1 MNLHLQPDTFE
12 NAIVGASE
20 QLGIPVSVVEKDY
33 YVTLFLKKFVEKQPE
48 IIFKGGTSLSKC
60 QRIIK
65 RFSED
70 IDLNMWGEE
79 KPTAGER
86 RKIKD
91 KVIATIEELGFE
103 LLNPEKIGSRYDLNK
118 YEIKYPVVNTGTY
131 LKSEII
137 VETAIFF
144 PAYPVEMLEA
154 DCYVYQYLQSIDRM
168 DIVDKYDLHPFK
180 LKVQSLDRTLVDKVF
195 ALCDYYLRGNLDRH
209 SRHVYDIY
217 KLLERVE
224 LNDDFRMLIEQVR
237 NVRRRNV
244 LKCPSAQE
252 DVNVSDILKDIIDSR
267 AFEEDYENNTK
278 KLLYE
283 EVSYD
288 VAAKALSVILESGLF

>member
-1 MNLHLQPDTFE
+1 MNLHLQLDTFE
-12 NAIVGASE
+12 NVIVNTSE

-91 KVIATIEELGFE
+91 SVLATIEELGFE

-118 YEIKYPVVNTGTY
+118 YEIKYPMVNMGSY
-131 LKSEII
+131 LKSQII

-168 DIVDKYDLHPFK
+168 DIVDKYNLHPFK

-195 ALCDYYLRGNLDRH
+195 ALCDYYLRSNLDRN
-209 SRHVYDIY
+209 SRHIYDIY

-224 LNDDFRMLIEQVR
+224 LNDEFKLLVEQVR
-237 NVRRRNV
+237 GVRRRNV
-244 LKCPSAQE
+244 LKCPSAQ
-252 DVNVSDILKDIIDSR
+252 DNVNVSDILEDIINSR
-267 AFEEDYENNTK
+267 AFEGDYESSTK

-283 EVSYD
+283 DVPYDTAIDAVKRVS
-288 VAAKALSVILESGLF
+288 ESKLF